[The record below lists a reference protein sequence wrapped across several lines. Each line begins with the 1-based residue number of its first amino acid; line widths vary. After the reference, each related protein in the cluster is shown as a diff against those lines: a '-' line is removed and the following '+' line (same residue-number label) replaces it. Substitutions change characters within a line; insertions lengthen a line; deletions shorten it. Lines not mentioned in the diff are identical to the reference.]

1 MIERIARIRSAGLA
15 IAALTVGV
23 LCVGCAQAGPAPT
36 PSAGLDLGGKGYVG
50 PSLSACSGNA
60 PLAVVA
66 RLNSGTTLGS
76 VVSAGFQALPLVS
89 HPGGYATGS
98 DPTVDE
104 DVVAVLPDG
113 QSPAAVSSTLRG
125 LSGVSAVG
133 TVYAQSSNPEFR
145 SCAYD
150 LSDRP
155 IAATLVKEAES
166 AASGAGYLST
176 PVLMALVS
184 DDPLDANMLIVT
196 LDVQGALETMQSGPL
211 GGHVYTMRS
220 LVVLATAQGSI
231 LDVGLA
237 AW

>member
-1 MIERIARIRSAGLA
+1 MIEKIARIRSAELA

-23 LCVGCAQAGPAPT
+23 LCVGCAQTGPAPT
-36 PSAGLDLGGKGYVG
+36 PSSGLDFGGRGYVG
-50 PSLSACSGNA
+50 PTLNACSGHA

-66 RLNSGTTLGS
+66 RLDSGTTLGS
-76 VVSAGFQALPLVS
+76 FASAGFPALPLVG
-89 HPGGYATGS
+89 HPTGYATGS
-98 DPTVDE
+98 DPAVDE
-104 DVVAVLPDG
+104 DIIAVLPDG
-113 QSPAAVSSTLRG
+113 QSAATVSSTLRG
-125 LSGVSAVG
+125 LSGVTAVG

-155 IAATLVKEAES
+155 SAAALVKDAES
-166 AASGAGYLST
+166 AASDAGYLST

-184 DDPLDANMLIVT
+184 DDPLDTNVLIVT

-220 LVVLATAQGSI
+220 LVALATAQGSI